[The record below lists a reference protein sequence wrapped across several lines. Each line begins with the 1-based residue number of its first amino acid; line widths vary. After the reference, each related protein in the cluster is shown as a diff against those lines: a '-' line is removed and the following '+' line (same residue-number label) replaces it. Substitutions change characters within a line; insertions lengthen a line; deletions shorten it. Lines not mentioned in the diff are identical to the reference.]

1 MRKKFKSLLA
11 VSAAVSMLVAF
22 AACGDKETNADP
34 SSTPT
39 PTEAPSNPT
48 EAPTPTEALQG
59 GDLTPTETP
68 ATPTPTEAPEPTQA
82 LTADG
87 KVIIHNITGEAKR
100 DTLYFGQRGGAAVW
114 WGEIGCN
121 SDGSIQVNGRSASWH
136 GVSLGF
142 TDASNNSYDVIG
154 KEVYVSF
161 DFYQETGAPLNFNCT
176 LEVKKQDGTTMWPER
191 VPVEAPSGEW
201 VHVEGMIPVYA
212 NATSPVLN
220 FETFDG
226 GETAEFFLDN
236 VVVSYDPNSSVDP
249 NPDYD
254 MPAKKAFE
262 PVSLDFSGEDTY
274 FVARGDSVPTIVDG
288 AMYVGGR
295 TSSWN
300 GAQVKLS
307 DYELAGKTMTISYK
321 AKHDEAGPI
330 EINVTM
336 EESDGT
342 NDATYNRVASSGEV
356 APGEWVTVTGTYT
369 ILETTTVPILYFE
382 ATETSSFYI
391 DDVTITVE

>member
-39 PTEAPSNPT
+39 PTEAAATPEPTTAPTPTEAPT
-48 EAPTPTEALQG
+48 EAPTPTEAPK
-59 GDLTPTETP
+59 PTE
-68 ATPTPTEAPEPTQA
+68 A

-100 DTLYFGQRGGAAVW
+100 DTLYFGQRGGAAIW
-114 WGEIGCN
+114 WGTIGCN
-121 SDGSIQVNGRSASWH
+121 SDGSIQVNGRSAAWH

-142 TDASNNSYDVIG
+142 TDATNKSHDVIG

-220 FETFDG
+220 FETFGEG

-236 VVVSYDPNSSVDP
+236 VVISYDPNSSVDP

-262 PVSLDFSGEDTY
+262 PVSLDFSGDDTY

-307 DYELAGKTMTISYK
+307 DYELAGKTMTVSYK

-342 NDATYNRVASSGEV
+342 NTTYNRVASSGEV

-369 ILETTTVPILYFE
+369 ILETTTVPTLYFE

-391 DDVTITVE
+391 DDVTISVE

>member
-34 SSTPT
+34 TSTPT
-39 PTEAPSNPT
+39 PTEAAATPEPTTAPTPT
-48 EAPTPTEALQG
+48 EAPTEAPTATPTTAPTPTEAL
-59 GDLTPTETP
+59 P
-68 ATPTPTEAPEPTQA
+68 
-82 LTADG
+82 ADG
-87 KVIIHNITGEAKR
+87 KVIIHNIDGEKKR
-100 DTLYFGQRGGAAVW
+100 DTLYFGQRGSGAAF

-121 SDGSIQVNGRSASWH
+121 SDGSIQVVGRSAAWH

-142 TDASNNSYDVIG
+142 TDASNKSHDVIG

-176 LEVKKQDGTTMWPER
+176 LQVNKQDGTTMWPER
-191 VPVEAPSGEW
+191 VAVEAPSGEW

-212 NATSPVLN
+212 NATSPSLN
-220 FETFDG
+220 FETFGEG

-236 VVVSYDPNSSVDP
+236 VVISYDPNSSVDP

-262 PVSLDFSGEDTY
+262 PLSLDFSGDDTY
-274 FVARGDSVPTIVDG
+274 FTARGDSAPTIVDG
-288 AMYVGGR
+288 AMYVGNR
-295 TSSWN
+295 TASWN

-342 NDATYNRVASSGEV
+342 NTTYNRVASSGDV
-356 APGEWVTVTGTYT
+356 APGEWVTVTGSYT
-369 ILETTTVPILYFE
+369 ILETTVVPTLYFE